1 LKREIGVMQTFDY
14 DIALSFA
21 GEDRIY
27 ADDLANRLKAKGL
40 KVFYDIFEQENLWGK
55 NLYDHLSEVYSKK
68 ARYCLMFLSA
78 HYAKKAWTNLER
90 KSAQERAFREN
101 SEYILPVRLDDT
113 QIPGIYETIGYI
125 DLRTTS
131 ILNLSDM
138 VLRKL
143 NLFTEKVDTIG
154 GVTNVKMTMPRIRKT
169 FSTLEKDNFLKKS
182 FEEIK
187 FYFKMGLE
195 HIQTQNNELHTDFE
209 EITKYKFICKIYFNG
224 DLKCQCKIWV
234 GGMSS
239 SQSISYS
246 EGTKDPHQD
255 NSLNESLTIESDG
268 FLLYWKALGMD
279 IFSNNTLQDK
289 AQASQAAE
297 YLWVRFIRPLSY

>member
-1 LKREIGVMQTFDY
+1 MQTFDY

-27 ADDLANRLKAKGL
+27 ADDLANRLKAKGV

-113 QIPGIYETIGYI
+113 QIPGIHETIGYI

-195 HIQTQNNELHTDFE
+195 QIQTQNNELHTDFE